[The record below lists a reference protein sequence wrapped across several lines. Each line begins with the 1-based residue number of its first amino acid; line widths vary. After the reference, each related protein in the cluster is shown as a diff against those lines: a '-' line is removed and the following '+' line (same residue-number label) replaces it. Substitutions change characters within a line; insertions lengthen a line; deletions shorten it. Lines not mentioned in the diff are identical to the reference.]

1 MSIIESFFSVVGT
14 WFGYV
19 GSCVASPDASCR
31 PFLAFVVLAAAS
43 AAALALVLLAYQALK
58 RDASHEMEE
67 QRAQAR
73 ALAAQER
80 IRRTV
85 VARETA
91 AANPARVTAHIPA

>member
-1 MSIIESFFSVVGT
+1 MSIIESLWGVIAT

-19 GSCVASPDASCR
+19 GSCVATPDASCG

-58 RDASHEMEE
+58 RDESQEMEE
-67 QRAQAR
+67 QRAKAR

-80 IRRTV
+80 IRRRV
-85 VARETA
+85 VARESS
-91 AANPARVTAHIPA
+91 AANPA